1 MAIVYI
7 GLGSNLGRKKAN
19 IKRAIKLLG
28 KRKDVK
34 ILKVSSLYETEPV
47 GYVKQDWFVN
57 AVLRAETNLSPRQL
71 LNTLKD
77 IEKELK
83 RKRTSTPLDS
93 KSRKAFGFLRGQRLS
108 LIDKF
113 RRLTGREQGY
123 LTGSIKWG
131 PRTIDLDILL
141 YDDLKWKTKDLVIP
155 HPEMHKR
162 AFVLIPMIE
171 LEPNLIHPV
180 KRKSILELLANLR
193 VKKEVK
199 KI

>member
-1 MAIVYI
+1 VAIAYI
-7 GLGSNLGRKKAN
+7 SLGSNLGRKKAN
-19 IKRAIKLLG
+19 IRRAVKLLG
-28 KRKDVK
+28 KKKDVK

-57 AVLRAETNLSPRQL
+57 AVLKAETNLSPRQL
-71 LNTLKD
+71 LTILKD
-77 IEKELK
+77 IEKKLK
-83 RKRTSTPLDS
+83 RK
-93 KSRKAFGFLRGQRLS
+93 KRL
-108 LIDKF
+108 I
-113 RRLTGREQGY
+113 R
-123 LTGSIKWG
+123 WG

-141 YDDLKWKTKDLVIP
+141 YDNLRLKTKDLVIP

-162 AFVLIPMIE
+162 AFVLIPLME
-171 LEPNLIHPV
+171 LEPNLVHPT

>member
-1 MAIVYI
+1 MAIAYI
-7 GLGSNLGRKKAN
+7 SLGSNLGRKKAN
-19 IKRAIKLLG
+19 IRRAVKLLG
-28 KRKDVK
+28 KKKDVK

-57 AVLRAETNLSPRQL
+57 AVLKAETNLSPRQL
-71 LNTLKD
+71 LTILKD
-77 IEKELK
+77 IEKKLK
-83 RKRTSTPLDS
+83 RK
-93 KSRKAFGFLRGQRLS
+93 KRL
-108 LIDKF
+108 I
-113 RRLTGREQGY
+113 R
-123 LTGSIKWG
+123 WG

-141 YDDLKWKTKDLVIP
+141 YDNLRLKTKDLVIP

-162 AFVLIPMIE
+162 AFVLIPLME
-171 LEPNLIHPV
+171 LEPNLVHPT